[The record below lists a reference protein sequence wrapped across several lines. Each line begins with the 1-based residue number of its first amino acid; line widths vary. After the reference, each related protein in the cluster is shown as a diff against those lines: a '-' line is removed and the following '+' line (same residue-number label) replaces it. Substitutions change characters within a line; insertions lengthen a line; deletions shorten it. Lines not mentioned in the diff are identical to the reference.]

1 MKNSRKKIQTYCAD
15 FGLVLYPSVLCFSH
29 VVALALENKICPWAK
44 VSATEVNR
52 HLMQMS
58 CYCAH
63 KSAPFHSASI
73 IAVIESVDV
82 FLYLRDKIQDIW

>member
-1 MKNSRKKIQTYCAD
+1 MKNSRKIKTYCVD
-15 FGLVLYPSVLCFSH
+15 FGLALYPSTLCFCH
-29 VVALALENKICPWAK
+29 VVAMAFENKICPRAK

-58 CYCAH
+58 CYCVH

-73 IAVIESVDV
+73 IAVIESADV
-82 FLYLRDKIQDIW
+82 FLYLQDKIHDIW